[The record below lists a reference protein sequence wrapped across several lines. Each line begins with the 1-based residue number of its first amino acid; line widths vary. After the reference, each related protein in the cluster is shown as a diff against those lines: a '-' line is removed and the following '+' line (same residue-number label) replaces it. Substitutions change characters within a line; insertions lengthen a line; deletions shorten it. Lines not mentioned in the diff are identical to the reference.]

1 MIDTVAL
8 AARRHSEVHPG
19 YQLIA
24 AVEAAIPFSLLGLE
38 AVVQER
44 KELPLVDEFVLRL
57 CNQDVDTIA
66 EIAGVLGMDE
76 HVVRDSVAR
85 HLSADTLD
93 YRINPRGERVVSLTL
108 TGHRAVAELQT
119 TVPRRIDL
127 DFTFDLLLRAPS
139 PRQRSELIVGSDV
152 TDRGMVRLPPASTH
166 DVAAHEVT
174 PRMLNRL
181 IEDSRRAGQAHPL
194 YSRRTVGTNG
204 STVSEILSVDAVT
217 RQKRRY
223 LPAVLL
229 VHAAAEFDEVRLTI
243 VVDDD
248 ASPDHEHALTDI
260 GGADKLGII
269 VQPPQGEP
277 DLPEHLRA
285 RRTPHE
291 TVRGLQRR
299 ADATSADDPDATPSE
314 NEDSLTARA
323 ELDALPVRSV
333 PVFEHRELL
342 THALQHARR
351 RFLLLTSSVRDAVVT
366 DSLIDQLETM
376 LRQPGITA
384 HIGYGLMTPSR
395 DHEDRAVKRLQLLA
409 SRHENLTLAH
419 VDQPHPHALIFDDTW
434 VNSSFDWL
442 GHRGGP
448 LVFRREEGTLIHAD
462 QAVHDRHTEHAD
474 LITSVASAAEAKVPR
489 DRRHR

>member
-1 MIDTVAL
+1 MIDPVAL
-8 AARRHSEVHPG
+8 AARRHSEAHPG
-19 YQLIA
+19 YHLIA
-24 AVEAAIPFSLLGLE
+24 AIEAAIPFALLDLD

-44 KELPLVDEFVLRL
+44 KDLPLVDEFVLRL
-57 CNQDVDTIA
+57 CNQEMDAIA

-76 HVVRDSVAR
+76 HVVRESVAR

-93 YRINPRGERVVSLTL
+93 YRLNPRGERIVSLTVA
-108 TGHRAVAELQT
+108 GHRAVAELQT

-139 PRQRSELIVGSDV
+139 ARQRSELIVGSDV
-152 TDRGMVRLPPASTH
+152 TDRGMIRLPLASTH
-166 DVAAHEVT
+166 DVTTQEVT
-174 PRMLNRL
+174 PRVLNRL
-181 IEDSRRAGQAHPL
+181 IEDSRRAGRADLPA
-194 YSRRTVGTNG
+194 SRRSTG
-204 STVSEILSVDAVT
+204 STGPAVGEILSVDAVT

-229 VHAAAEFDEVRLTI
+229 VYAAAEFDEVRLTV

-248 ASPDHEHALTDI
+248 ASSDHENALTDI
-260 GGADKLGII
+260 GGADKLGIR

-277 DLPEHLRA
+277 DLPEHLRT

-299 ADATSADDPDATPSE
+299 ADAISVDDPETTSSE
-314 NEDSLTARA
+314 NKDSVTARA
-323 ELDALPVRSV
+323 ELDALTVRSV

-342 THALQHARR
+342 THALQHTRR

-366 DSLIDQLETM
+366 DSLIDQLQTM
-376 LRQPGITA
+376 LRKPGITA
-384 HIGYGLMTPSR
+384 HIGYGLTTPDR
-395 DHEDRAVKRLQLLA
+395 DHEDKAVKRLELLA
-409 SRHENLTLAH
+409 SRHKNLTLAH
-419 VDQPHPHALIFDDTW
+419 VDQPSSHALIFDDTW

-448 LVFRREEGTLIHAD
+448 LVFRREEGTLVRAD
-462 QAVHDRHTEHAD
+462 KAVDDRHTQHAD
-474 LITSVASAAEAKVPR
+474 LIAAVARAAKNLKAAAT
-489 DRRHR
+489 